1 MGFEGSLASYSLVQ
15 VFRFLHQ
22 HRQSGLLMI
31 SLDDSDG
38 NHNSHNLGMNTTDH
52 SCCIW
57 LSYGRIVAVSDDQEI
72 GCLLGMLSQRR
83 WLSPATIARLQQFS
97 KLDRPLGLFLK
108 SKGILQ
114 AEQIKLLFHAQVL
127 QRIGTLFK
135 YQLGSFNFVEGVEA
149 PVMEMTGLSISLAEA
164 LLLGLRVLRDRD
176 WATFEDKL
184 PRSTSALARC
194 ETQTHPFVLDSLER
208 KVWDTASGSLSIVEQ
223 AKLLNKPVA
232 CIQQVA
238 YRLIIIEI
246 LKEITAE
253 ERLAMS
259 PSPQFQPT
267 PPQPFQMMIA

>member
-1 MGFEGSLASYSLVQ
+1 ML
-15 VFRFLHQ
+15 RFLHQ
-22 HRQSGLLMI
+22 HRQSGLLTI
-31 SLDDSDG
+31 SLDDHDS
-38 NHNSHNLGMNTTDH
+38 NHSAHHLGMNTTDM

-57 LSYGRIVAVSDDQEI
+57 LSYGRIVAVSDDQEV

-97 KLDRPLGLFLK
+97 KLDKPLGLFLK

-135 YQLGSFNFVEGVEA
+135 YQLGSFNFTQGVEA
-149 PVMEMTGLSISLAEA
+149 SVMEMTGLSISVAEA

-176 WATFEDKL
+176 WAAFEDKL
-184 PRSTSALARC
+184 PQATSALVRC
-194 ETQTHPFVLDSLER
+194 ETQNHPFVLDSLER
-208 KVWDTASGSLSIVEQ
+208 KVWDTASGGLSIVEQ

-238 YRLIIIEI
+238 YRLIMVEI
-246 LKEITAE
+246 LKEVTEAE
-253 ERLAMS
+253 RIAMA
-259 PSPQFQPT
+259 PSPQFQPA
-267 PPQPFQMMIA
+267 PHQPFQMMIA